1 MRTRRAKSARVRA
14 EAWTS
19 VELYDEAYE
28 RMDPPTRRRFLE
40 ARIVELDRVI
50 AGDAWPVSAIPRGN
64 AHRIDRA
71 EQARYACMYALHEL
85 LQHAD
90 AR

>member
-14 EAWTS
+14 EAWTL

-40 ARIVELDRVI
+40 ARIAELERFCGKLALENEVLKK
-50 AGDAWPVSAIPRGN
+50 GLS
-64 AHRIDRA
+64 
-71 EQARYACMYALHEL
+71 RYRS
-85 LQHAD
+85 D
-90 AR
+90 GGTP